1 LVALNRALVDPE
13 GLFPASHRFTGF
25 WRNVRARAPSPPGD
39 LAEFVE
45 AGPPPVVVTLGSMA
59 TVDPAPLLRTV
70 EAALL
75 RAGMRGVVIGG
86 YTDVCG
92 FPVSSPAL
100 RCAKEAPYDWL
111 LPRAACVVHHGGSG
125 TVEAVLR
132 AGKVSVLLPQ
142 VRAQEVFGDIL
153 SSAGVV
159 AAVLESDSLSSERL
173 AGALRRASDD
183 PALAARARDWQRVIT
198 DEDGGTRRAVDWI
211 EEHAARTPR
220 GGARI

>member
-1 LVALNRALVDPE
+1 
-13 GLFPASHRFTGF
+13 
-25 WRNVRARAPSPPGD
+25 
-39 LAEFVE
+39 
-45 AGPPPVVVTLGSMA
+45 M
-59 TVDPAPLLRTV
+59 
-70 EAALL
+70 
-75 RAGMRGVVIGG
+75 
-86 YTDVCG
+86 
-92 FPVSSPAL
+92 
-100 RCAKEAPYDWL
+100 
-111 LPRAACVVHHGGSG
+111 
-125 TVEAVLR
+125 
-132 AGKVSVLLPQ
+132 SVLLPQ